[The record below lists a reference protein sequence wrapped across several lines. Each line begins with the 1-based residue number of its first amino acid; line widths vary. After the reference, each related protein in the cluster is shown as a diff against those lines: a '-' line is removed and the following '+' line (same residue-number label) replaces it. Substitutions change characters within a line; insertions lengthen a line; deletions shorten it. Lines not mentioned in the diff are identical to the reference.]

1 MPNDSTVGSLATLFF
16 YAFVALLIAIVI
28 NHFIS
33 LLFKH
38 LARKKALGES
48 IVRVVDDFLN
58 NRLPKLVHQIMRDDP
73 AAWLP
78 GLPSAERQAPSPVSY
93 AYISPEAGMLHNVP
107 PKPESEPCA
116 GANHIL
122 YVVGLI
128 GREGLFLATSTSSH
142 VFAIWRQTEVVAAGL
157 LGRTDCNGNVAPRDN
172 LFITGRFHLGDRL
185 ELTPRWGNN
194 VSYTAMPYDAMVKA
208 FFSQEG
214 QANVSRAE

>member
-1 MPNDSTVGSLATLFF
+1 VPNDSTVGSLATLFF
-16 YAFVALLIAIVI
+16 YAFVALLIAVVI

-58 NRLPKLVHQIMRDDP
+58 NRLPKLVHQIMRDDFIMWASDASP
-73 AAWLP
+73 TVK
-78 GLPSAERQAPSPVSY
+78 QAPSPIEF
-93 AYISPEAGMLHNVP
+93 AYVPQKEGKKYSVPDSPQIET
-107 PKPESEPCA
+107 CA
-116 GANHIL
+116 GNHHVL
-122 YVVGLI
+122 YVVGLV
-128 GREGLFLATSTSSH
+128 GREGLFLAASTSSH
-142 VFAIWRQTEVVAAGL
+142 VFAIWRQTEVVASSL
-157 LGRTDCNGNVAPRDN
+157 LGRTDCAGNVAPRDN

-194 VSYTAMPYDAMVKA
+194 VSYTVMPYDTMVKA

-214 QANVSRAE
+214 QANVSRSE